1 MGYKQTYWSMLQTNV
16 DSLNDLLT
24 TVADNSQPLQDFSY
38 HCVSLDICFIIDALI
53 TITQCS
59 KAIERD

>member
-38 HCVSLDICFIIDALI
+38 IIIVYHWTFVLL
-53 TITQCS
+53 S
-59 KAIERD
+59 MF